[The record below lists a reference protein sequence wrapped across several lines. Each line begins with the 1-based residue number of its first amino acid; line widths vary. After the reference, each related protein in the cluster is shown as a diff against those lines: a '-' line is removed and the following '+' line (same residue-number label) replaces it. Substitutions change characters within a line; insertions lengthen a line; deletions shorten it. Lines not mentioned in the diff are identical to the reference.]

1 MICDDVRRHLLD
13 LSRGAL
19 PAELERQVSAHL
31 ETCPACARA
40 LAEEDV
46 LTVLLARRPVYP
58 ASDALKRRL
67 ALFASAIPQPRAG
80 APDRWHRASSRI
92 RAPAFAAAAALAIAA
107 AAVLVD
113 RSFLREGD
121 TLAMIAGEAVSD
133 HLRVLQRDRPVD
145 LESSANHQ
153 VKPWFE
159 GKLDFAPSVPAP
171 VAADMRLEG
180 GSVGVFLDRKAAVI
194 VYGLRRHVLTLL
206 VFRADGIRWPSALS
220 PGERSPSLAS
230 LRGFHVFLWRSGGLA
245 YALVGDVD
253 PAELAPIAAQ
263 LAAST

>member
-1 MICDDVRRHLLD
+1 MTCDDVRRHLPE

-19 PAELERQVSAHL
+19 AGGLERQVRAHL
-31 ETCPACARA
+31 ETCPACAQAR
-40 LAEEDV
+40 AEEDV
-46 LTVLLARRPVYP
+46 LTELLARRPMYP

-67 ALFASAIPQPRAG
+67 ALFASALPRPRKG
-80 APDRWHRASSRI
+80 ASYRPVWASSRL
-92 RAPAFAAAAALAIAA
+92 RAPALAAAAALAVAA

-113 RSFLREGD
+113 RSFFREGD
-121 TLAMIAGEAVSD
+121 PLATIAGEAVSD

-145 LESSANHQ
+145 LESSATHQ

-171 VAADMRLEG
+171 TAADMRLEG

-206 VFRADGIRWPSALS
+206 VFRADGLHWPSTLS
-220 PGERSPSLAS
+220 PGERNPSPAS
-230 LRGFHVFLWRSGGLA
+230 LRGFHVLLWRSGGLV

-263 LAAST
+263 FAAST